1 MRNEKAELLGVSIAI
16 LENTSD
22 TRTSLSLLTDRKLG
36 LLKSIKS
43 NFFHY

>member
-1 MRNEKAELLGVSIAI
+1 MRNEKAELLGFQYSYIKNG
-16 LENTSD
+16 LD
-22 TRTSLSLLTDRKLG
+22 TRTALSLLTDRKLG